1 VKALSSRKL
10 AVAAVGLVLLGG
22 GAAAVAAT
30 HSSSG
35 LGRQGYIDDLAKH
48 LGVSP
53 GALAAAMRA
62 AGDEQ
67 IEAAV
72 AAGRITQSQADV
84 LKQRAGRRGG
94 APLLGYGFAA
104 GRLGPGGA
112 AAQYLGINR
121 ATLRSERLAA
131 PIGPPAGAPSA
142 PAARPTLAPI
152 AGIASRPTARRRALA
167 LLTRSFDATFT
178 APLVEWPP
186 ALPWLSRPRN
196 PPSSTNGSLTAR

>member
-121 ATLRSERLAA
+121 ATLRSERLS
-131 PIGPPAGAPSA
+131 GKS
-142 PAARPTLAPI
+142 LAQ
-152 AGIASRPTARRRALA
+152 IASSTPGKSAEGLKAALVSA
-167 LLTRSFDATFT
+167 GQTRLREADSSGLITSEQEQER
-178 APLVEWPP
+178 LG
-186 ALPWLSRPRN
+186 ALPDRVEALVNRTGVGGRH
-196 PPSSTNGSLTAR
+196 R